1 MNYDNLVDLITE
13 EIYKKI
19 NSNEIKISNKPKAV
33 IVFEQDNNKFNL
45 LKDEFEIVEFDKSI
59 RECEIVIV
67 SRLCMRG
74 LSNIAL
80 GNSTSDEERFIL
92 KMIMK
97 GKKVYVLDE
106 GIEYKKYKDTAPK
119 ALYKKFMS
127 FEDEICKFGVEIIKD
142 LNVITKNKLNINKL
156 NINKLNIK
164 KELESTRGSKKE
176 DTKVL
181 DKDVLN
187 LTSVESVKID
197 NEFSLDLRNKKLISE
212 ADLRKPTINGV
223 KNILVNKKSII
234 TPLAVDFMRIHHLK
248 LKKV

>member
-1 MNYDNLVDLITE
+1 MNYDDLVNLIIE
-13 EIYKKI
+13 EVYKKI
-19 NSNEIKISNKPKAV
+19 NNNELKVSSKPKAV
-33 IVFEQDNNKFNL
+33 IVFEQDSSKFNL
-45 LKDEFEIVEFDKSI
+45 LKDEFEIVEFDRSTK
-59 RECEIVIV
+59 ECEIVIV
-67 SRLCMRG
+67 SKLCMRG

-80 GNSTSDEERFIL
+80 GNSTSEEERFIL

-97 GKKVYVLDE
+97 GKKVYLLDE

-142 LNVITKNKLNINKL
+142 LNTINKNKLS
-156 NINKLNIK
+156 IK
-164 KELESTRGSKKE
+164 SEVSSAIVSKKE
-176 DTKVL
+176 NTKAL
-181 DKDVLN
+181 NKDIESLN
-187 LTSVESVKID
+187 NVENMKID
-197 NEFSLDLRNKKLISE
+197 TEFSLDLRNKKLISE

-234 TPLAVDFMRIHHLK
+234 TPLAVDFMKIHHLK

>member
-1 MNYDNLVDLITE
+1 MNYDNLVDLIME

-19 NSNEIKISNKPKAV
+19 NSNELKISNKPKAV

-59 RECEIVIV
+59 KECEIVIV

-74 LSNIAL
+74 LSNLAL
-80 GNSTSDEERFIL
+80 GNSTSEEERFIL

-119 ALYKKFMS
+119 ALYKKFMY

-142 LNVITKNKLNINKL
+142 LNTITKNKLS
-156 NINKLNIK
+156 IK
-164 KELESTRGSKKE
+164 SEVSSSIDSKKE
-176 DTKVL
+176 NTKAL
-181 DKDVLN
+181 NKDMESLN
-187 LTSVESVKID
+187 NVESIKID
-197 NEFSLDLRNKKLISE
+197 TEFSLDLRNKKLISE

>member
-1 MNYDNLVDLITE
+1 MNYDNLIDLIME

-19 NSNEIKISNKPKAV
+19 NNDELKVSNKPKAV
-33 IVFEQDNNKFNL
+33 IVFEQDISKFNV
-45 LKDEFEIVEFDKSI
+45 LKDELEIVEFDKSVK
-59 RECEIVIV
+59 ECEIVIV
-67 SRLCMRG
+67 SKLCMRG
-74 LSNIAL
+74 LSNLAL
-80 GNSTSDEERFIL
+80 GNSTSEEERFIL

-106 GIEYKKYKDTAPK
+106 GIEYKKYKNTAPK
-119 ALYKKFMS
+119 ALYKKFIS

-142 LNVITKNKLNINKL
+142 LNTVAKSKLSTQSGISSDIGFESENKQSLNKDSISLINTE
-156 NINKLNIK
+156 NTN
-164 KELESTRGSKKE
+164 
-176 DTKVL
+176 
-181 DKDVLN
+181 
-187 LTSVESVKID
+187 ID

-248 LKKV
+248 LKKM

>member
-142 LNVITKNKLNINKL
+142 LNVITKNKLNI
-156 NINKLNIK
+156 K

-187 LTSVESVKID
+187 LISVESVKID

-248 LKKV
+248 LKKL

>member
-1 MNYDNLVDLITE
+1 MNYDNLIDLITE

-19 NSNEIKISNKPKAV
+19 NNDELKVSNKPKAV
-33 IVFEQDNNKFNL
+33 IVFEQDISKFNL
-45 LKDEFEIVEFDKSI
+45 LKDELEIVEFDKSVK
-59 RECEIVIV
+59 ECEIVIV
-67 SRLCMRG
+67 SKLCMRG
-74 LSNIAL
+74 LSNLAL
-80 GNSTSDEERFIL
+80 GNSTSEEERFIL

-106 GIEYKKYKDTAPK
+106 GIEYKKYKNTAPK
-119 ALYKKFMS
+119 ALYKKFIS

-142 LNVITKNKLNINKL
+142 LNIVAKSKLNTQSGISSAIGFESENKQTLNKDSISLINTE
-156 NINKLNIK
+156 NTN
-164 KELESTRGSKKE
+164 
-176 DTKVL
+176 
-181 DKDVLN
+181 
-187 LTSVESVKID
+187 ID

-248 LKKV
+248 LKKM